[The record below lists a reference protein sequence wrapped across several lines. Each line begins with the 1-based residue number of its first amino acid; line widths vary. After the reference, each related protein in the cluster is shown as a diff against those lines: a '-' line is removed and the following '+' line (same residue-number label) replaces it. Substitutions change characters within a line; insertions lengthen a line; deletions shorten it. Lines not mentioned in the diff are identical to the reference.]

1 VANGVAHGA
10 KKQFNSTVNFAAPLT
25 IAALLTATAFSA
37 SSTPTAEI
45 NRAADSIRPFLV
57 TQRRDFHM
65 HPELGYH
72 EVRTSGIV
80 LERLK
85 AMGFTDIRTNVAVHG
100 IVAVLNGGKPG
111 PIVAYR
117 GEMDALP
124 IQELN
129 KVPYRSTVSN
139 VMHACGHDAHT
150 TIALGVAEVLSRMR
164 ADLPGTVKFIFQ
176 PDEEGPPPAGMDD
189 GAMAM
194 VKDGA
199 LENPKPEAIF
209 GLHSTAEIETG
220 EIGAHPGGA
229 QAAADQFEI
238 VIHGKTAHPAHPEE
252 GIDSILVAA
261 QCVEALQ
268 AIRSRRI
275 DPLERVVLTIGKI
288 QGGKTAEILAP
299 TVTMNGMLRSFDENV
314 RKQMKEQMRQTLE
327 GVCNIYGATFDLN
340 ITEETMVVYNEP
352 KLTDFAMK
360 SIRRSLGEKAAM
372 EPPLRMGA
380 EDFSYFQKEVPG
392 ILFRL
397 GSGNKARG
405 ITSNQHTATFDIDE
419 QSMVVGVKAMANLIW
434 DYLERNGK

>member
-1 VANGVAHGA
+1 MIRPV
-10 KKQFNSTVNFAAPLT
+10 LLL
-25 IAALLTATAFSA
+25 ALVATALNCYA
-37 SSTPTAEI
+37 APTAEI
-45 NRAADSIRPFLV
+45 NRAAESLRV
-57 TQRRDFHM
+57 SMSAQRRDFHM

-100 IVAVLNGGKPG
+100 IVALLKGGKPG
-111 PIVAYR
+111 PVVAYR

-129 KVPYRSTVSN
+129 DVPYKSTVAH

-150 TIALGVAEVLSRMR
+150 TIALGVADVLSRMR
-164 ADLPGTVKFIFQ
+164 DELPGSVKFVFQ
-176 PDEEGPPPAGMDD
+176 PDEEGPPPEGMLD

-199 LENPKPEAIF
+199 LQNPRPLAIF
-209 GLHSTAEIETG
+209 GLHTTAEIETG
-220 EIGAHPGGA
+220 QIGARGGGA
-229 QAAADQFEI
+229 QAAADLFEI

-252 GIDSILVAA
+252 GVDSILVAS

-288 QGGKTAEILAP
+288 QGGKTAETLAP
-299 TVTMNGMLRSFDENV
+299 MVTMNGMLRSFDEKV
-314 RKQMKEQMRQTLE
+314 RTQMKAQMRQTLE
-327 GVCNIYGATFDLN
+327 GVCKIYGASFDLN

-352 KLTDFAMK
+352 KLTDFAMG
-360 SIRRSLGEKAAM
+360 SIRHSLGNAAAI
-372 EPPLRMGA
+372 EPALRMGA
-380 EDFSYFQKEVPG
+380 EDFSYYQQVVPG

-419 QSMVVGVKAMANLIW
+419 ECMVVGVKSMANLIW
-434 DYLERNGK
+434 DYLEASGKVGR